1 MHARKLQQIGS
12 GTLYLSLPK
21 DIVRRWNLK
30 KGDIIRIDES
40 YNGNITLYVKEDKET
55 EESYGV
61 LNLSSLDM
69 KSIKRK
75 ILGMYLLG
83 YSTIIIKS
91 PNEIEPEI
99 RDLIR
104 ETTRN
109 FIGLEIMEETVNT
122 ITLQSVV
129 NISTTH
135 PYKLLQRASLI
146 SSSIYKDALNTAMLG
161 NIKIE
166 RSIAKRDEDVNRLY
180 FLMVRVLRAAARD
193 HRILRKF
200 ELSDIDLM
208 DLRLAAS
215 FIENIGDIGAEI
227 ALLLL
232 NIKSLNYKNE
242 ISKLIKFSE
251 TFSEGQEKAVLAL
264 TNKKSEL
271 AEDIVNNM
279 KISIKDL
286 EHIIKS
292 IRNQTIVRIALN
304 LRRIGLS
311 IIDIA
316 DLVL

>member
-1 MHARKLQQIGS
+1 
-12 GTLYLSLPK
+12 
-21 DIVRRWNLK
+21 
-30 KGDIIRIDES
+30 
-40 YNGNITLYVKEDKET
+40 
-55 EESYGV
+55 
-61 LNLSSLDM
+61 
-69 KSIKRK
+69 
-75 ILGMYLLG
+75 
-83 YSTIIIKS
+83 
-91 PNEIEPEI
+91 
-99 RDLIR
+99 
-104 ETTRN
+104 
-109 FIGLEIMEETVNT
+109 
-122 ITLQSVV
+122 
-129 NISTTH
+129 
-135 PYKLLQRASLI
+135 
-146 SSSIYKDALNTAMLG
+146 
-161 NIKIE
+161 
-166 RSIAKRDEDVNRLY
+166 
-180 FLMVRVLRAAARD
+180 
-193 HRILRKF
+193 
-200 ELSDIDLM
+200 M

-215 FIENIGDIGAEI
+215 FIENIGDTGAEI